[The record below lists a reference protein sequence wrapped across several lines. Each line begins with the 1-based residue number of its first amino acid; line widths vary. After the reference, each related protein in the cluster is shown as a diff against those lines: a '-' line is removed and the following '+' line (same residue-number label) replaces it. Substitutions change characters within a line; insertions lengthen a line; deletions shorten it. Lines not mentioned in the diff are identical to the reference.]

1 MAKLATKYICQECG
15 TWHGKWSGKCEGCGE
30 WNKLVEEVVDHMP
43 KAKSTVTRALE
54 LSPINTP
61 VVLPQRVLS
70 HVVEFDRV
78 CGGGLVPGSVIL
90 LGGDPGI
97 GKSTL
102 LLQVT
107 AKLAFDH
114 TCFYISG
121 EEGLDQIR
129 LRARR
134 MNLTNSPL
142 ILSSSTSTDDI
153 IQAIRGV
160 KDLRVVVI
168 DSIQTM
174 GVGHIESAPGSV
186 AQVRA
191 SAHEIIKAAKECN
204 ITTILVGHVTKEGS
218 LAGPKVLEH
227 MVDTVLYFEGEKHY
241 PYRILRSIKN
251 RFGPTYE
258 IGVFNM
264 SESGLEE
271 VSNPSSLFLNDHDE
285 MEPGV
290 SIYAGLE
297 GTRPVLCEVQALIAP
312 TYLPSPRRASV
323 GFDSSRL
330 AMLLAVLDAR
340 CGVSLGNKDVYV
352 NVAGGM
358 KISET
363 AADLALVAALL
374 SAHFKTPCP
383 KNTIY
388 FGEVG
393 LGGEVRRVQH
403 PSLRHNEAKKLGF
416 KQSFCAKEKAHG
428 EREEGIHLQTLSHI
442 NELIQ
447 TFRGYP

>member
-1 MAKLATKYICQECG
+1 MAKLATKYVCQDCG

-30 WNKLVEEVVDHMP
+30 WNRLVEEIVEQTS
-43 KAKSTVTRALE
+43 KSKSTTTRNLE
-54 LSPINTP
+54 LSPINAP
-61 VVLPQRVLS
+61 VTLPPRIMS
-70 HVVEFDRV
+70 GIDEFDRV
-78 CGGGLVPGSVIL
+78 CGGGFVPGSVIL

-102 LLQVT
+102 LLQTT
-107 AKLAFDH
+107 AKLASNH

-134 MNLTNSPL
+134 MGLTNSPL

-153 IQAIRGV
+153 VQGMRSA
-160 KDLRVVVI
+160 KDLKLVVI

-174 GVGHIESAPGSV
+174 GVGQIESAPGSV

-204 ITTILVGHVTKEGS
+204 ITSILVGHVTKEGA

-251 RFGPTYE
+251 RFGPTHE

-264 SESGLEE
+264 SEAGLEE
-271 VSNPSSLFLNDHDE
+271 ITNPSSLFLNDHEE

-297 GTRPVLCEVQALIAP
+297 GTRPVLCEIQALIAP
-312 TYLPSPRRASV
+312 TYLPSPRRAAV
-323 GFDSSRL
+323 GFDPSRL

-340 CGVSLGNKDVYV
+340 CGISLGNKDVYV

-363 AADLALVAALL
+363 AADLALIAALL
-374 SAHFKTPCP
+374 SAHFKEPCA
-383 KNTIY
+383 KDAIY

-403 PSLRHNEAKKLGF
+403 PSLRQNEAKKLGF
-416 KQSFCAKEKAHG
+416 KQAFCAKEKSKST
-428 EREEGIHLQTLSHI
+428 EGTLPSRTLTHI

-447 TFRGYP
+447 TFRKRP